1 MLLMLTNWNKYK
13 QMKIVSQD
21 NLMMGDIAEQF
32 IKEFL
37 VFEGNLNRIKD
48 IKFKLYLKLNIYIGT
63 NTHWK
68 VIHLSVTTVT
78 CSSQ

>member
-1 MLLMLTNWNKYK
+1 
-13 QMKIVSQD
+13 MKIVSQD

-63 NTHWK
+63 NTH
-68 VIHLSVTTVT
+68 
-78 CSSQ
+78 